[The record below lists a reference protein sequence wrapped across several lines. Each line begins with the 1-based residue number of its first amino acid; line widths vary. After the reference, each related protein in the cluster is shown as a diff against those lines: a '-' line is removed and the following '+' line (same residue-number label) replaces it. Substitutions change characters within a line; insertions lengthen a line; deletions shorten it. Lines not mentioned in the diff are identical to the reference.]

1 MQRVSRSTRISLV
14 GAFWLMGFTFS
25 VTQSLMARQLLVSFA
40 GNELSIGLVLGSWL
54 LLEALGSG
62 LLGRLARRVRPRPAA
77 FAMLQVLLALLL
89 LPALYLAVTVRNLMG
104 VVPGEGM
111 SLFPML
117 LASFLVLT
125 PLGLVD
131 GAMFTIGCR
140 VYARLVAATQ
150 QQEAPAIGRVYI
162 AEAAGGIVGGV
173 VFTYLFIPYLSVTRM
188 ALVLMVLNLAS
199 AVSLV
204 VNPHCRRLS
213 PASIAVACLAV
224 TSAVF
229 LLSPWSEALQ
239 RWIVGQQWSGF
250 PLVESRDSVYGN
262 VAVIAQ
268 AEQYTFFANGVPI
281 LTAPV
286 PDIAGVEELVHLP
299 LLFHPQ
305 PRRVLVVSGGVG
317 GVLHELLKYPLE
329 RIDYAE
335 LDPLLIETAQRFPT
349 PLTQAELSDPRVH
362 IEHVDGRLLV
372 RHRAGGD
379 SAPYDLI
386 LINLPYPS
394 TLQLNRFYS
403 AEFFHLTRAILA
415 DDGLLVLKA
424 PGSLTYVSPAMG
436 HLNLTL
442 RRSLQEA
449 YPYVRPIPGDTT
461 LWLASPSE
469 AIITLSLEELVRRW
483 DERGIPTAMMTA
495 FHIRFKLDEERW
507 AWFRQSLHKRAG
519 VRVNRDLHPVGLLYG
534 LAYWNEMFSPG
545 LQWFFQALE
554 GLRVMIL
561 VVPLVVLGLI
571 LLLARRRWPALER
584 ATIPLAI
591 AVTGFGGMVADLLI
605 IFTVQA
611 LYGYVYHIIGL
622 LLTAFMGGL
631 SLGSWV
637 INTRLG
643 RIRRERA
650 WFGRV
655 EMALLAFWVL
665 LPLVFMLLASP
676 LIPISLS
683 ALSVVILLVLNA
695 LAGLLVG
702 VEFPLATQ
710 IVLREGGTVE
720 GTAGTLYAADLV
732 GAFLGAIAVSIV
744 LLPGVGMVGT
754 CAVVAVLKL
763 GSLALVITSRHR

>member
-1 MQRVSRSTRISLV
+1 
-14 GAFWLMGFTFS
+14 MGFTFS
-25 VTQSLMARQLLVSFA
+25 VTQSLMARQLLVSFT

-77 FAMLQVLLALLL
+77 FALLQVLLALLL
-89 LPALYLAVTVRNLMG
+89 LPAVYLAVTVRNWMG

-150 QQEAPAIGRVYI
+150 QHEAPAIGRVYI
-162 AEAAGGIVGGV
+162 AEAVGGIVGGV
-173 VFTYLFIPYLSVTRM
+173 VFTYLFIPYLSATRM
-188 ALVLMVLNLAS
+188 ALVLMALNLAS
-199 AVSLV
+199 AASLV
-204 VNPHCRRLS
+204 LTPHRRRLLS
-213 PASIAVACLAV
+213 PASIAVVCLAV
-224 TSAVF
+224 ASAVF

-239 RWIVGQQWSGF
+239 RWIVEQQWSGF

-262 VAVIAQ
+262 VAVIEQ

-317 GVLHELLKYPLE
+317 GVLRELLKYPLE

-362 IEHVDGRLLV
+362 IEPVDGRLLV
-372 RHRAGGD
+372 RRLAGED

-403 AEFFHLTRAILA
+403 AEFFRLTRSILA

-436 HLNLTL
+436 HLNQTL
-442 RRSLQEA
+442 SRSLQEA

-461 LWLASPSE
+461 LWLASPAE
-469 AIITLSLEELVRRW
+469 TIIILSPEELVRRW

-495 FHIRFKLDEERW
+495 FHIRFKLDEERL
-507 AWFRQSLHKRAG
+507 AWFQHSLRKSAG

-545 LQWFFQALE
+545 LQGFFRALE
-554 GLRVMIL
+554 GLRVMVL
-561 VVPLVVLGLI
+561 VVPLVTLDLL
-571 LLLARRRWPALER
+571 LLLARRRWPVLGR

-637 INTRLG
+637 INARLG
-643 RIRRERA
+643 RMRRERA
-650 WFGRV
+650 WFGWV
-655 EMALLAFWVL
+655 EMMLLAFWVL

-676 LIPISLS
+676 LIPVSLS
-683 ALSVVILLVLNA
+683 ALSVVVLLTLNA

-710 IVLREGGTVE
+710 IVLGEGATVE
-720 GTAGTLYAADLV
+720 GAAGMLYAADLV

-754 CAVVAVLKL
+754 CVVVAVLKL
-763 GSLALVITSRHR
+763 GSLLLVVTPAS